1 MPDMRLAHLHPV
13 RWLGQRDRGFAALRR
28 ATRTAIIMPAMFAVG
43 DKVIGNPQVATFAA
57 FGSFA
62 MLLLVDFGGP
72 MVERLQAEAALAV
85 TGGVFVCVATL
96 ASRTAWLAAVAM
108 AVVGFGVIFA
118 GVVSSVLAGATTAL
132 LLAFILPVSLA
143 APASA
148 VPDRLAG
155 WGMAGGVALV
165 AIALL
170 WPAPAR
176 DRLRGA
182 AAVACRALAA
192 RLRAG
197 VAYLL
202 SRMDEQFARDRDHAA
217 AQADQ
222 AVGALRS
229 AFLATPY
236 RPTGLSTSART
247 TVRLVD
253 ELIWLNSIVIQPG
266 LHRDGVNRAALRVK
280 DAAAAVLDRAA
291 DLLDATGG
299 SSDELDAALA
309 ELAAAHAKLQEGVT
323 ADLPVRSLRSGNPGV
338 GGPPAGPEPP
348 VSDPAVGGG
357 PVSEFITSLDPA
369 FRAEELSYA
378 VSLIARN
385 AGLTA
390 AAERRSWRER
400 WLGRQPEG
408 VPGTLSAAR
417 ERITSYLEPHSV
429 WLHNSVRGA
438 AGLGLAVLA
447 ARLTGVQHSFW
458 VVLGAL
464 SVLRSNAL
472 NTGQDAVRAMAGTV
486 AGFIVGAAL
495 LAGVGTNTT
504 LLWFLL
510 PPAVFLAGVAP
521 AVISFAGGQAAFT
534 LTLVILFNILQPTG
548 WRVGLVRIE
557 DVAIGVGV
565 SLVVGVL
572 FWPRGAVPALRQA
585 LAEAYAD
592 GAGYLASTVRSGM
605 SRGDPG
611 TPALP
616 ALAGDAARAAA
627 ASRRLDDAF
636 RTYLA
641 ERGAKGFPL
650 ADVAGLVTGVAG
662 LRLEAD
668 AVRDLWRGDDGQAG
682 GDAAAARQEI
692 LGTAERV
699 TGWYDALAA
708 TMITGGEL
716 PQPLAHDKAAD
727 GRLVRAVRR
736 DLLGDDGRAT
746 ATAVRMIWTSDHLD
760 VVRRLQ
766 AAILSPARATAGRPA
781 RGRIIPP
788 LPRRFQAPHGNP
800 ARRRNPRPPG

>member
-1 MPDMRLAHLHPV
+1 VTGRGTRSGERHSYLPDTRLAHVHPL

-28 ATRTAIIMPAMFAVG
+28 ATRTAIIMPALFALG

-72 MVERLQAEAALAV
+72 MAERLQAEAALAV

-96 ASRTAWLAAVAM
+96 ASQTAWLAAVAM

-118 GVVSSVLAGATTAL
+118 GAVSSVLAGATTAL

-143 APASA
+143 APPSA

-155 WGMAGGVALV
+155 WGMAGGVALLAV
-165 AIALL
+165 ALL

-182 AAVACRALAA
+182 AAAACRALAA

-202 SRMDEQFARDRDHAA
+202 SGMDEQFALDRDHAA
-217 AQADQ
+217 AQTDQ
-222 AVGALRS
+222 AVEALRS
-229 AFLATPY
+229 VFLATPY
-236 RPTGLSTSART
+236 RPTGLSTPART

-266 LHRDGVNRAALRVK
+266 LHRDGINRAALRVK
-280 DAAAAVLDRAA
+280 EAAAAVLDRAA
-291 DLLDATGG
+291 DLLDAGGG
-299 SSDELDAALA
+299 SSDDLDAALT
-309 ELAAAHAKLQEGVT
+309 ELAAAHAKLQAGVT
-323 ADLPVRSLRSGNPGV
+323 ADLPVRSLRS
-338 GGPPAGPEPP
+338 A
-348 VSDPAVGGG
+348 SDPAASEG
-357 PVSEFITSLDPA
+357 PVREFITSLDPA

-385 AGLTA
+385 VAWTA
-390 AAERRSWRER
+390 AAERRGWRER

-429 WLHNSVRGA
+429 WLHNSLRGA

-472 NTGQDAVRAMAGTV
+472 NTGQDAVRAMLGTV

-495 LAGVGTNTT
+495 LTGVGTNTT
-504 LLWFLL
+504 VLWFLL
-510 PPAVFLAGVAP
+510 PLAVFLAGVAP
-521 AVISFAGGQAAFT
+521 AVISFAAGQAAFT
-534 LTLVILFNILQPTG
+534 LTIVILFNIIQPTG

-572 FWPRGAVPALRQA
+572 FWPRGAAPALRRA

-592 GAGYLASTVRSGM
+592 GAGYLASTVRFGM
-605 SRGDPG
+605 SRADPG
-611 TPALP
+611 TIALP
-616 ALAGDAARAAA
+616 APADDAARAAA

-641 ERGAKGFPL
+641 ERGAKRFLL
-650 ADVAGLVTGVAG
+650 ADVTGLVTGVAG

-668 AVRDLWRGDDGQAG
+668 AILDLWQGDDGRAG
-682 GDAAAARQEI
+682 GGDMAAARHEI
-692 LGTAERV
+692 LGTADRV
-699 TGWYDALAA
+699 SGWYDGLAT
-708 TMITGGEL
+708 TMISGGEL
-716 PQPLAHDKAAD
+716 PQPVAHDQAAD
-727 GRLVRAVRR
+727 GQLVRAVRR
-736 DLLGDDGRAT
+736 DLLGDDGRAST
-746 ATAVRMIWTSDHLD
+746 TAVRMIWTDDHLD

-766 AAILSPARATAGRPA
+766 GAIISPARATGGQPAG
-781 RGRIIPP
+781 GRIVPP
-788 LPRRFQAPHGNP
+788 LPRRFLALH
-800 ARRRNPRPPG
+800 R

>member
-1 MPDMRLAHLHPV
+1 MTTMTDPAARPSEVHVHPL

-28 ATRTAIIMPAMFAVG
+28 AARAAIIMPAMFALG

-72 MVERLQAEAALAV
+72 MAERLQAVAALAV
-85 TGGVFVCVATL
+85 TGGVFVCLATL
-96 ASRTAWLAAVAM
+96 ASQTAWLAAVAM

-148 VPDRLAG
+148 VPGRLAG
-155 WGMAGGVALV
+155 WGMAGGAALV
-165 AIALL
+165 ATALL

-182 AAVACRALAA
+182 AAAACRALAA

-202 SRMDEQFARDRDHAA
+202 SGMDGQFALDRDHAA

-222 AVGALRS
+222 AVEAMRS

-236 RPTGLSTSART
+236 RPTGLSTPART

-266 LHRDGVNRAALRVK
+266 LHRDGGGRAALRVK
-280 DAAAAVLDRAA
+280 QAAAAVLDRAA
-291 DLLDATGG
+291 DLLGSTGG
-299 SSDELDAALA
+299 SSDKLDAALT
-309 ELAAAHAKLQEGVT
+309 ELAAARAEMQEGVT
-323 ADLPVRSLRSGNPGV
+323 AGLPARPLR
-338 GGPPAGPEPP
+338 PA
-348 VSDPAVGGG
+348 SDPAMAGSLVEPGPSVGDPAAGGG
-357 PVSEFITSLDPA
+357 PASESVTSLDPA

-378 VSLIARN
+378 VSLIARTVE
-385 AGLTA
+385 LTA

-400 WLGRQPEG
+400 WLGRQPQG

-429 WLHNSVRGA
+429 WLHNSLRGA

-447 ARLTGVQHSFW
+447 ARLTGVQHAFW

-495 LAGVGTNTT
+495 LVGIGTNTT

-510 PPAVFLAGVAP
+510 PLAVFLAGVAP
-521 AVISFAGGQAAFT
+521 ACISFAGGQAAFT
-534 LTLVILFNILQPTG
+534 LTVVILFSIIQPTG
-548 WRVGLVRIE
+548 WRVGLVRVE
-557 DVAIGVGV
+557 DVALGAGV

-572 FWPRGAVPALRQA
+572 FWPRGAAAALRQA
-585 LAEAYAD
+585 LAQAYAD
-592 GAGYLASTVRSGM
+592 GAGYLAGTVRSAM
-605 SRGDPG
+605 SRGGPG
-611 TPALP
+611 TSALP
-616 ALAGDAARAAA
+616 AVAGDAARAAA

-636 RTYLA
+636 RTFLA
-641 ERGAKGFPL
+641 ERGAKRFPL
-650 ADVAGLVTGVAG
+650 ADVAGLVTGVAV

-668 AVRDLWRGDDGQAG
+668 AVLDLWRGDDGQSG
-682 GDAAAARQEI
+682 GDVAAARQEI
-692 LGTAERV
+692 LGIAGRV
-699 TGWYDALAA
+699 TGWYDGLAT

-716 PQPLAHDKAAD
+716 PEPLAHDTVGD
-727 GRLVRAVRR
+727 GRLIRAVRR
-736 DLLGDDGRAT
+736 DLLDNDGKAT
-746 ATAVRMIWTSDHLD
+746 ATAVRMVWTGDHLD
-760 VVRRLQ
+760 VICRQQ
-766 AAILSPARATAGRPA
+766 AAIISPARATAGQPA
-781 RGRIIPP
+781 GGRIVPP
-788 LPRRFQAPHGNP
+788 LPRRFLALI
-800 ARRRNPRPPG
+800 R

>member
-1 MPDMRLAHLHPV
+1 MPDRWLAHVHPV

-28 ATRTAIIMPAMFAVG
+28 ATRAAIIMPGMFALG
-43 DKVIGNPQVATFAA
+43 DKVIGNPQLATFAA

-72 MVERLQAEAALAV
+72 MAERLQAQAALAV
-85 TGGVFVCVATL
+85 TGGVFVCLATL
-96 ASRTAWLAAVAM
+96 ASQTAWLAALAM
-108 AVVGFGVIFA
+108 AVAGFGVIFA

-155 WGMAGGVALV
+155 WAMAAGAALV
-165 AIALL
+165 AVALL

-182 AAVACRALAA
+182 AAGACRALAA

-197 VAYLL
+197 IAYLL
-202 SRMDEQFARDRDHAA
+202 SDMDEQFAQDRDHAA

-222 AVGALRS
+222 AVKALRTT
-229 AFLATPY
+229 FLATPY
-236 RPTGLSTSART
+236 RPTALSTPART

-253 ELIWLNSIVIQPG
+253 ELNWLNSIVIQPG
-266 LHRDGVNRAALRVK
+266 LHRDGGHRDGDHHATLHVK
-280 DAAAAVLDRAA
+280 QAAAAVLDRAA
-291 DLLDATGG
+291 DLLDVMGG
-299 SSDELDAALA
+299 SSGELDAALT
-309 ELAAAHAKLQEGVT
+309 ELAAAHAKLQEDLT
-323 ADLPVRSLRSGNPGV
+323 TDLPVRSPR
-338 GGPPAGPEPP
+338 PA
-348 VSDPAVGGG
+348 SDPAAAEE

-369 FRAEELSYA
+369 FRCEELSYA
-378 VSLIARN
+378 VSIIGRN
-385 AGLTA
+385 VELTA
-390 AAERRSWRER
+390 AAERRNWRER

-408 VPGTLSAAR
+408 MPGTLSAAR

-429 WLHNSVRGA
+429 WLHNSLRGA

-472 NTGQDAVRAMAGTV
+472 NTGQDAVRAMLGTV
-486 AGFIVGAAL
+486 AGFIIGAAL
-495 LAGVGTNTT
+495 LVGIGTDTT

-510 PPAVFLAGVAP
+510 PVAVFLAGVAP

-534 LTLVILFNILQPTG
+534 LTLVILFNIIQPTG

-572 FWPRGAVPALRQA
+572 FWPRGAAPALRQA

-592 GAGYLASTVRSGM
+592 TARYLASTVRFGM
-605 SRGDPG
+605 SRSDSDPS

-616 ALAGDAARAAA
+616 VPADDAVRSAA

-641 ERGAKGFPL
+641 ERGAKRLPL
-650 ADVAGLVTGVAG
+650 ADVTGLVTGVTG

-668 AVRDLWRGDDGQAG
+668 AVLDLWAGDRGQPG
-682 GDAAAARQEI
+682 GDAAAARHEI
-692 LGTAERV
+692 LDTAQRV
-699 TGWYDALAA
+699 TDWYDGLATTIA
-708 TMITGGEL
+708 RGGEV
-716 PQPLAHDKAAD
+716 PEPLAHDTTAD
-727 GRLVRAVRR
+727 GRLVADVRR
-736 DLLGDDGRAT
+736 DLLGNDGRAS
-746 ATAVRMIWTSDHLD
+746 ATAIRIIWTGDHLD

-766 AAILSPARATAGRPA
+766 ADISSPARATARQPAGGRV
-781 RGRIIPP
+781 IPP
-788 LPRRFQAPHGNP
+788 
-800 ARRRNPRPPG
+800 PPGRFRALRQ

>member
-1 MPDMRLAHLHPV
+1 MAKDSNGLDVEGGLSHMPDMRPPHLHPL

-28 ATRTAIIMPAMFAVG
+28 ATRTAIIMPAMFALG
-43 DKVIGNPQVATFAA
+43 DKVIGNPQLATFAA

-72 MVERLQAEAALAV
+72 MAERLQAQAALAV
-85 TGGVFVCVATL
+85 TGGVFVCLATL
-96 ASRTAWLAAVAM
+96 ASQTAWLAAIAM
-108 AVVGFGVIFA
+108 AVVAFGVIFA

-155 WGMAGGVALV
+155 WGMAAGVALAATAV
-165 AIALL
+165 L

-176 DRLRGA
+176 DRLRDA
-182 AAVACRALAA
+182 AAAACRALAA

-197 VAYLL
+197 IAYLL
-202 SRMDEQFARDRDHAA
+202 SGMDEQFARDRDHAV

-222 AVGALRS
+222 AVEALRS

-236 RPTGLSTSART
+236 RPTGLSTPART

-266 LHRDGVNRAALRVK
+266 LHRDCVNRAALRVK
-280 DAAAAVLDRAA
+280 EAAAVVLDGAA
-291 DLLDATGG
+291 DLLDSRGG
-299 SSDELDAALA
+299 SSDELDAALT

-323 ADLPVRSLRSGNPGV
+323 ADLPVRPLRT
-338 GGPPAGPEPP
+338 A
-348 VSDPAVGGG
+348 SDPAAGGE
-357 PVSEFITSLDPA
+357 PAREFITSLDPA

-385 AGLTA
+385 VELTA

-400 WLGRQPEG
+400 WLGRQPGG

-429 WLHNSVRGA
+429 WLHNSLRGA

-472 NTGQDAVRAMAGTV
+472 NTGQDAVRAMLGTV

-495 LAGVGTNTT
+495 LVAIGTNTT
-504 LLWFLL
+504 LLWFVL
-510 PPAVFLAGVAP
+510 PLAVFLAGVAP

-534 LTLVILFNILQPTG
+534 LTLVILFNIIQPTG

-557 DVAIGVGV
+557 DIAIGVGV

-572 FWPRGAVPALRQA
+572 FWPRGAAPALRQA
-585 LAEAYAD
+585 LAEAYAG
-592 GAGYLASTVRSGM
+592 GADYLASTVRSGV
-605 SRGDPG
+605 SRGDPS
-611 TPALP
+611 TPAVG
-616 ALAGDAARAAA
+616 AEEGDAARAAA

-641 ERGAKGFPL
+641 ERGAKRLPL
-650 ADVAGLVTGVAG
+650 ADVAGLVTGVVG

-668 AVRDLWRGDDGQAG
+668 AVLDLWRGDDARAG
-682 GDAAAARQEI
+682 GDAAAARHEI

-699 TGWYDALAA
+699 TGWYDGLA
-708 TMITGGEL
+708 TTLITGGEL
-716 PQPLAHDKAAD
+716 PHPLAHDSAAD

-736 DLLGDDGRAT
+736 DLLGDDGRAS
-746 ATAVRMIWTSDHLD
+746 ATAVRMIWTGDHLD

-766 AAILSPARATAGRPA
+766 AAITAPARATAGPPA
-781 RGRIIPP
+781 GDRIIPP
-788 LPRRFQAPHGNP
+788 LPRRFLALL
-800 ARRRNPRPPG
+800 R

>member
-1 MPDMRLAHLHPV
+1 MPGMRLAHLHPL

-28 ATRTAIIMPAMFAVG
+28 AARTAIIMPAMFALG
-43 DKVIGNPQVATFAA
+43 DKVIGNPQLATFAA

-72 MVERLQAEAALAV
+72 MAERLQAEAALAV
-85 TGGVFVCVATL
+85 TGGVFVCLGTL
-96 ASRTAWLAAVAM
+96 ASQTAWLAAVAM

-155 WGMAGGVALV
+155 WGMAGGVAL
-165 AIALL
+165 AATALL
-170 WPAPAR
+170 WPTPAR

-182 AAVACRALAA
+182 AAAACRALAA

-202 SRMDEQFARDRDHAA
+202 SGMDGQFALDRDHAA

-222 AVGALRS
+222 AVEALRS

-236 RPTGLSTSART
+236 RPTGLSTPART

-253 ELIWLNSIVIQPG
+253 ELNWLNSIVIQPG

-280 DAAAAVLDRAA
+280 EAAAAVLERAA
-291 DLLDATGG
+291 DLLDSRGG
-299 SSDELDAALA
+299 SSDELDAALT
-309 ELAAAHAKLQEGVT
+309 ELAAARAKMQEGVT
-323 ADLPVRSLRSGNPGV
+323 ADLPVRSLQPASGPAA
-338 GGPPAGPEPP
+338 GGA
-348 VSDPAVGGG
+348 

-385 AGLTA
+385 VELTA

-408 VPGTLSAAR
+408 VPGPLSAAR

-429 WLHNSVRGA
+429 WLHNSLRGA

-472 NTGQDAVRAMAGTV
+472 NTGQDAVRAMLGTV

-495 LAGVGTNTT
+495 LVGIGTNTT

-510 PPAVFLAGVAP
+510 PLAVFLAGVAP

-534 LTLVILFNILQPTG
+534 LTLVILFNIIQPTG

-572 FWPRGAVPALRQA
+572 FWPRGAAPALRQA

-592 GAGYLASTVRSGM
+592 GVGYLASTVRFGM
-605 SRGDPG
+605 SRDDPN
-611 TPALP
+611 TPAPP

-641 ERGAKGFPL
+641 ERGAKRFPL
-650 ADVAGLVTGVAG
+650 ANVAGLVTGVAG

-668 AVRDLWRGDDGQAG
+668 AVLDLWRGDDGQAS
-682 GDAAAARQEI
+682 GDAAAARHEI

-699 TGWYDALAA
+699 TGWYDGLAT
-708 TMITGGEL
+708 TMISGGEL
-716 PQPLAHDKAAD
+716 PPPLAHDKAAD
-727 GRLVRAVRR
+727 GRLVQAVRR
-736 DLLGDDGRAT
+736 DLLGDDGRAS
-746 ATAVRMIWTSDHLD
+746 ATAVRMIWTGDHLD

-766 AAILSPARATAGRPA
+766 AAIISPARATAGQPPA
-781 RGRIIPP
+781 AGSRNGAP
-788 LPRRFQAPHGNP
+788 LAGQAAGHGSTGGAGEGAACRAAHRLDVWP
-800 ARRRNPRPPG
+800 